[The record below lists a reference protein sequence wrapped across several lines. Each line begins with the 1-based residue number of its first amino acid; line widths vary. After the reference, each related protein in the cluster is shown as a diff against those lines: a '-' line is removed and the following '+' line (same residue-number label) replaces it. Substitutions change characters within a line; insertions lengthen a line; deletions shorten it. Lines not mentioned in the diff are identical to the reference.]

1 MSGSIEDSQADWA
14 DSDRLNRRSDDESAP
29 HPYRNDP
36 INQPERSAS
45 ANAQPSSNGEA
56 DDNAWDEMDRVL
68 SDEDAAPSSSPRQAE
83 PHSSQVSE
91 ASKAS
96 MMAIAPSS
104 QPTAPDV
111 STAPLGMVETAFL
124 ASTASLLW
132 LVSYYLS
139 IGPWMRIFFPAPI
152 ALVYLRWGH
161 RASWMAAIVSCLLL
175 SVLMGPYLSLLFLIP
190 YGLLGV
196 QLGFLWRRGAG
207 WPISIGLSTIVSTF
221 SFFFR
226 IWILSTFIGEDLW
239 VYLTG
244 RITDLLGWLSNRLVD
259 WGILDIGMLGQPD
272 VTLVQIA
279 AVIMVICSDIV
290 YLFTVHLAAWLLF
303 ERLGNTIP
311 EPPTW
316 VKILLE
322 EE

>member
-1 MSGSIEDSQADWA
+1 MSGSIDDSQVDGSQAEQSKKDPP
-14 DSDRLNRRSDDESAP
+14 DSDYVPNIDAETSSSSAEAIDARSQHGHKD
-29 HPYRNDP
+29 
-36 INQPERSAS
+36 
-45 ANAQPSSNGEA
+45 
-56 DDNAWDEMDRVL
+56 AWAEMDRVL
-68 SDEDAAPSSSPRQAE
+68 SDDDVQ
-83 PHSSQVSE
+83 HSSESITGS
-91 ASKAS
+91 AG
-96 MMAIAPSS
+96 AIAPVL
-104 QPTAPDV
+104 QPPIT
-111 STAPLGMVETAFL
+111 SEAPLSMVETAFL

-152 ALVYLRWGH
+152 ALVYLRWGA
-161 RASWMAAIVSCLLL
+161 RAAWMSTIVSCLLL
-175 SVLMGPYLSLLFLIP
+175 SVLMGPYLSLLFFIP

-196 QLGFLWRRGAG
+196 QLGMLWRRGAG
-207 WPISIGLSTIVSTF
+207 WPMSIGLSTIVSTF

-226 IWILSTFIGEDLW
+226 LWILSAFIGEDLW

-244 RITDLLGWLSNRLVD
+244 RITDLLAWISNRLVD
-259 WGILDIGMLGQPD
+259 WGLLGVGMLGQPD
-272 VTLVQIA
+272 VTVVQIA
-279 AVIMVICSDIV
+279 TVVMVICSDIV

-303 ERLGNTIP
+303 ERLGNAIP